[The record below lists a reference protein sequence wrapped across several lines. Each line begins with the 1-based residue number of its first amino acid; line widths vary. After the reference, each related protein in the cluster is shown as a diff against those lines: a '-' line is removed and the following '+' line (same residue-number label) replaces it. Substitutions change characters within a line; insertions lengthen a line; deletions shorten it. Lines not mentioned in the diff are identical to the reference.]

1 MGEGAGDLIFKASL
15 QLDGAE
21 EVLKKIEGSLPRIGV
36 AAQKEYEK
44 AGGAGVMKGAKK
56 GGAVLADMLKQLTE
70 NFISRSMAPM
80 MTAQEVRA
88 GAYKDAAGFVGQI
101 PIIGAALAAPLRA
114 AAQYSGYVHTGAKE
128 QTMSYAEQ
136 MGMLD
141 IDVSDEVLE
150 NMQRREET
158 RRKKGWAGRQK
169 GAAAAERASTVTMD
183 EELAVM
189 AQTFEKGIT
198 TIKRQFGVFDETIKK
213 TSSNVNE
220 FNYRINK
227 TNTDLDKKHKPLE

>member
-21 EVLKKIEGSLPRIGV
+21 EVLKKLEGSLPRIGV

-44 AGGAGVMKGAKK
+44 AGGAGAIKEAKK
-56 GGAVLADMLKQLTE
+56 VGSMFQQLGE

-80 MTAQEVRA
+80 MTAQEARA
-88 GAYKDAAGFVGQI
+88 GAYKDVAGIVGKI
-101 PIIGAALAAPLRA
+101 PIIGAALAAPLQA